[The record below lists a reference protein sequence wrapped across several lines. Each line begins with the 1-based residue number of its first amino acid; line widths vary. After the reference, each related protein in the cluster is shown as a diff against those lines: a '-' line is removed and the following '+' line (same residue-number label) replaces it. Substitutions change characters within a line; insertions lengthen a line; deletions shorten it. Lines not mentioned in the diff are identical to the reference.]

1 MKLGEANY
9 KTWRSD
15 MIDVLLSKDLWF
27 IVNGED
33 KGPGEGE
40 SGEKKAAWKARSV
53 RAAASIRL
61 AMEEKIRARY
71 TGDSYRIDP
80 VALWK
85 KVEEDRKAV
94 VVLDKSFLMT
104 QLYESKLEDHGTV
117 TLYIDAIDAIIQSL
131 KTCGKSVDDDAS

>member
-15 MIDVLLSKDLWF
+15 MIDVLLSEDLWF

-40 SGEKKAAWKARSV
+40 SGEKKAAWKARSA
-53 RAAASIRL
+53 RAAASIWL

-71 TGDSYRIDP
+71 TGDGYRIDP

-94 VVLDKSFLMT
+94 VVLDKNFPMT

-117 TLYIDAIDAIIQSL
+117 RAVLAAAPLLLLLPFSP
-131 KTCGKSVDDDAS
+131 